1 MARGRPAEAVA
12 WLERALRVSQ
22 GEGVAVSL
30 VGAVRFELA
39 RALWEEGRDRPR
51 AAALAREAIAVY
63 RAAPGTHTREQ
74 AEVEAWLRA
83 HER

>member
-1 MARGRPAEAVA
+1 M
-12 WLERALRVSQ
+12 WWRATAGL
-22 GEGVAVSL
+22 L
-30 VGAVRFELA
+30 
-39 RALWEEGRDRPR
+39 DRPR